1 MAIGAFWF
9 SIMSLLVKLAGRGG
23 LPSQEIVLVRAVLT
37 LALSWASLRHA
48 GIAPWGT
55 RRDLLLLRGVLGCFA
70 LTCFYFSIV
79 HLPLGEATLIQYT
92 NPVFATLLAA
102 LFLGERIGRR
112 EVLCLLASLV
122 GVVLVTRPAF
132 LFGGATAALNVQHV
146 LVAVIGAFCSGAA
159 YVVVRRMGTSEHRL
173 VVVFYLPL
181 VTVPLTIPFAA
192 TTWRMPVGWEWLVL
206 FGVGVTTQIA
216 QVHMTRGLQLER
228 AARATATGYL
238 QIVFAGVWG
247 VLLLDERPSAWTIAG
262 AVVVLG
268 SVLAVARAREAPAAG
283 DE

>member
-9 SIMSLLVKLAGRGG
+9 SVMSLLVKLAGRSG
-23 LPSQEIVLVRAVLT
+23 LPSMEIVLARAVIT
-37 LALSWASLRHA
+37 LALSWAAVRHA
-48 GIAPWGT
+48 GVSPWGT
-55 RRDLLLLRGVLGCFA
+55 RRDLLLLRGVLGCLG

-79 HLPLGEATLIQYT
+79 HIPLGEATLIQYT
-92 NPVFATLLAA
+92 NPVFATVLAA

-112 EVLCLLASLV
+112 EVACLVASLV
-122 GVVLVTRPAF
+122 GVVLVTRPAA
-132 LFGGATAALNVQHV
+132 LFGGETAAIDVRHV
-146 LVAVIGAFCSGAA
+146 VIAVIGAFCSGAA

-181 VTVPLTIPFAA
+181 VTVPLTLPFAA
-192 TTWRMPVGWEWLVL
+192 TSWRMPTPWEWLVL
-206 FGVGVTTQIA
+206 LGVGITTQIA

-238 QIVFAGVWG
+238 QIVFAGIWG
-247 VLLLDERPSAWTIAG
+247 VLLLGERPSVWTVLG
-262 AVVVLG
+262 AIVVLG
-268 SVLAVARAREAPAAG
+268 SVLAVARSKEAAPSA